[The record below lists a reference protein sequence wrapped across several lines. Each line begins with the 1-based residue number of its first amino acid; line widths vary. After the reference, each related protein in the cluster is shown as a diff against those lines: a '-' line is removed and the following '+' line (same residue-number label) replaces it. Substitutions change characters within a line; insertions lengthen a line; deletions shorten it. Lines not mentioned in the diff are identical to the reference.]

1 MTEKSENN
9 TVNIEQGLLPDFCDV
24 RVLFILV
31 LLTELLALVLSMA
44 VPGNLYRFWDYL
56 AFVSMLMQ
64 WIALVNAALLC
75 PLRQPLNR
83 MTDSIAIALIFSIML
98 SVSLLIGWLSIKL
111 DTHLLYT
118 IASGNVKQLDQT
130 FLFRIMAISAAV
142 YAVVLRY
149 FYIQRQWRRNI
160 AAQAKAEIQALR
172 ARIRP
177 HFLFNSMNT
186 IASLIAISPQTAE
199 TAIEDLSDLFRASLS
214 ERNMNTVE
222 DELQLTRSYLNI
234 EKLRLGN
241 RLQIVWNTDNSL
253 KDMTIP
259 ALCIQPLVENA
270 IYHGIEPL
278 PEGGKILLSTLKKG
292 GHLVISVHNPRG
304 QLTSRQYHKGNQMAQ
319 NNIKQRLFLVYGKT
333 AVFKINDT
341 KETYT
346 VTLKIPLAETEK

>member
-9 TVNIEQGLLPDFCDV
+9 TINIEHGLLPDFCAV

-31 LLTELLALVLSMA
+31 LLTELLALVLSLA
-44 VPGNLYRFWDYL
+44 VPGSLYHFWDYL

-83 MTDSIAIALIFSIML
+83 MADSLAIALIFSIML

-118 IASGNVKQLDQT
+118 ITSGSVKQLDQP
-130 FLFRIMAISAAV
+130 FLLRIMAISAAV

-186 IASLIAISPQTAE
+186 IASLIAVSPETAE

-214 ERNMNTVE
+214 ERNMNTVD

-234 EKLRLGN
+234 EKLRLGK
-241 RLQIVWNTDNSL
+241 RLQIAWNIDNSL
-253 KDMTIP
+253 KDMMIP

-278 PEGGKILLSTLKKG
+278 AEGGKILLSTLKHEG
-292 GHLVISVHNPRG
+292 YLVIAVRNPLEG
-304 QLTSRQYHKGNQMAQ
+304 LNSRQYHRGNQMAQ

-346 VTLKIPLAETEK
+346 VTLKIPLAETGK

>member
-9 TVNIEQGLLPDFCDV
+9 TINVEHGLLPDFCDV

-31 LLTELLALVLSMA
+31 LLTELLALVLSLA
-44 VPGNLYRFWDYL
+44 VPGSLYHFWDYL

-75 PLRQPLNR
+75 PLRRLLNK
-83 MTDSIAIALIFSIML
+83 MADGIAITLIFSIML
-98 SVSLLIGWLSIKL
+98 LVSLLISWLSIKL
-111 DTHLLYT
+111 NTHLFYV
-118 IASGNVKQLDQT
+118 IDSGKVKQLDQT
-130 FLFRIMAISAAV
+130 FLLRIMAISAAV

-149 FYIQRQWRRNI
+149 FYIQRQWQRNI

-186 IASLIAISPQTAE
+186 IASLIAISPQIAE

-234 EKLRLGN
+234 EKLRLGK
-241 RLQIVWNTDNSL
+241 RLQVAWEVDNTL
-253 KDMTIP
+253 KNMPIP

-278 PEGGKILLSTLKKG
+278 PEGGKILLSTLKHG
-292 GHLVISVHNPRG
+292 GYLVISVRNPLGR
-304 QLTSRQYHKGNQMAQ
+304 LTSRQYHKGNQMAQ
-319 NNIKQRLFLVYGKT
+319 SNIKQRLFLVYGKT